1 MKKVLGGVDGIKSAR
16 EINGYRE
23 QDNRVSSAGIRERGD
38 SEGVICK
45 PTHGEGAFKC
55 DIKEVKGVK
64 SDACYV
70 HSVEGAS
77 DKVGCKEILKTEI
90 FLIKSEQRGEDC
102 IIIERKGKGKKAKDG
117 KKEIN
122 RAGRAINGISKFGIQ
137 QQGDRRANVYKY
149 AFSEVILGCDIKE
162 AWSGE

>member
-45 PTHGEGAFKC
+45 PSHGEGAFKC

-64 SDACYV
+64 
-70 HSVEGAS
+70 
-77 DKVGCKEILKTEI
+77 
-90 FLIKSEQRGEDC
+90 
-102 IIIERKGKGKKAKDG
+102 
-117 KKEIN
+117 
-122 RAGRAINGISKFGIQ
+122 
-137 QQGDRRANVYKY
+137 
-149 AFSEVILGCDIKE
+149 
-162 AWSGE
+162 